1 MVRLAGFSW
10 LLAILAALRP
20 ATAQLP
26 PNTHEFD
33 LVFPRA
39 GGVYATQFE
48 NNTASLPVVLAVQNP
63 DSAYRYGFSF
73 WWDVYQ
79 QPHRDDFDNHFPRFR
94 IGASLGN
101 DTTFPGNTPYL
112 ATATTEMMDAGN
124 YTFHWRLRTGAW
136 CEYLPDSTA
145 FNSAEYAASHDLAN
159 GSFSFAVEKGAPA
172 ATFTATCPTPLAV
185 AGYLSTTVY
194 RGLDYSDYGRRE
206 DTATET
212 LTCGI
217 MANATVAPQA
227 CSATV
232 DAAQEAS
239 ISSAMQWG
247 TSATGSARETGAPS
261 SGHVNS
267 VGAWPVV
274 VLSTAVVWGMV

>member
-1 MVRLAGFSW
+1 MRLAGFCR
-10 LLAILAALRP
+10 LFAAAALSAIRP

-48 NNTASLPVVLAVQNP
+48 NNTVSLPIVLAIQNP

-73 WWDVYQ
+73 WWDVYR
-79 QPHRDDFDNHFPRFR
+79 QPHREDFYRHFPRFL

-101 DTTFPGNTPYL
+101 DTTFPDNAPFL
-112 ATATTEMMDAGN
+112 ATAVTEMMDVGN

-136 CEYLPDSTA
+136 CEYLPNNTVY
-145 FNSAEYAASHDLAN
+145 NSAEYALEHQLAN
-159 GSFSFAVEKGAPA
+159 GSFSFAVEKGAPRP
-172 ATFTATCPTPLAV
+172 TFTGTCPTPLAV
-185 AGYLSTTVY
+185 PAYASTTVY
-194 RGLDYSDYGRRE
+194 RGLKWDEEHGDP
-206 DTATET
+206 AAQT
-212 LTCGI
+212 LRCGV
-217 MANATVAPQA
+217 MADATVAPQP

-232 DAAQEAS
+232 DAAQETS
-239 ISSAMQWG
+239 ISSVMQWG
-247 TSATGSARETGAPS
+247 TFATESARETGAPS
-261 SGHVNS
+261 SGRVNS

-274 VLSTAVVWGMV
+274 VLSTAVVWGMM